1 MSDVVIELGDA
12 DSPLVRKL
20 MKKASRPGGCPL
32 AAAKRNWFRHPEDHG
47 TGRSGARHLVM
58 PPSLRRWSMAKRR
71 MHGTGGIG
79 KVVALNWQFALGAA
93 TVPAVIGVSSR
104 ILSRTQW
111 AIPRWQSQGA
121 FLVVNGVAA
130 WFVGGPFL
138 WGALMGQI
146 PVAIDVLSDVLADAI
161 VDLHVRHDP
170 SMPTGGERSTNGIGS
185 AEPDAQG
192 RSAGAVSA
200 EDIAELQ
207 KIQQDLQMSG
217 LGYRDR
223 EDVKISGVRMAGAPA
238 RFR

>member
-1 MSDVVIELGDA
+1 MSEMVIELGDA

-32 AAAKRNWFRHPEDHG
+32 AAAKRDWFRHPEDHG

-71 MHGTGGIG
+71 MHGTAGGG

-93 TVPAVIGVSSR
+93 TIPAVVGVSSR
-104 ILSRTQW
+104 ILARTQW
-111 AIPRWQSQGA
+111 AIPRWQSQGV
-121 FLVVNGVAA
+121 FLVANGVAA
-130 WFVGGPFL
+130 WYVGGAFL

-146 PVAIDVLSDVLADAI
+146 PVAIDVLSEALTDVI
-161 VDLHVRHDP
+161 VPRVRHARI
-170 SMPTGGERSTNGIGS
+170 PTGGQTATSGIGS

-192 RSAGAVSA
+192 RSAGEVTS

-207 KIQQDLQMSG
+207 KIQQELQMSG

-223 EDVKISGVRMAGAPA
+223 EDIKISGVRMAGAPA